1 MREGF
6 CVLNYICAGFCACL
20 TSVLPVAPTHAGDAS
35 TPTITPSSLARVGTV
50 DARFQS
56 YNIEMVEVT
65 GGQFW
70 KPYRPESGAPPTPR
84 SGSDTPAGMDSNL
97 FRYLP
102 PIDLTNARLRKLA
115 TALAPAYL
123 RVSGTWANTTYFAD
137 RDNPPSAPPA
147 GFKGVLTRQQWRG
160 VVDFSRS
167 VDAPIVTSF
176 AVSSGARDAD
186 GVWNPDQARHLLAYT
201 RSIGGRIAAAE
212 FMNEPNLA
220 AMGGVP
226 TGYNAAAYGRDFR
239 IFRNFLK
246 QAAPATMILGP
257 GTTSETPIASDLLAA
272 SGPGV
277 DAVSYHYYGTL
288 SERCNGKRAPEAALS
303 EDWLSR
309 TDGNLAFYRSLRDRF
324 EPGKPI
330 WLTETADAACGGNRW
345 AASFL
350 DTFRYL
356 DQLGRLAKAGVQ
368 VVMHNTLA
376 ASDYGLLDENTL
388 APRPNFWGALLWRQ
402 LMGTTVLDAGIPI
415 QSGLHVYAHCQRG
428 VPGGVVLLVIN
439 PDRDAP
445 HALMLPVASAR
456 YTLEAASLL
465 DGDVKLNGRTLALSA
480 GDELPA
486 IAGAPTPAATV
497 MFRQA
502 TITFLA
508 IPDAGNNACR

>member
-6 CVLNYICAGFCACL
+6 RVLNQVGAWFCVCL
-20 TSVLPVAPTHAGDAS
+20 TSALPVAPAHAGGAS

-50 DARFQS
+50 DDRFQS

-70 KPYRPESGAPPTPR
+70 KPYRPESGVPPTPR
-84 SGSDTPAGMDSNL
+84 SGSDTPTGIFEL

-102 PIDLTNARLRKLA
+102 PIDLTNARLHNLA

-137 RDNPPSAPPA
+137 SDNTRSAPPA

-220 AMGGVP
+220 AMGGAP
-226 TGYNAAAYGRDFR
+226 TGYNAEAYGRDFR

-246 QAAPATMILGP
+246 QAAAATMILGP

-350 DTFRYL
+350 VTFRYL
-356 DQLGRLAKAGVQ
+356 DQLGRMAKAGVQ

-376 ASDYGLLDENTL
+376 ASDYGLLMKISVL
-388 APRPNFWGALLWRQ
+388 PCRFSGAL
-402 LMGTTVLDAGIPI
+402 
-415 QSGLHVYAHCQRG
+415 CC
-428 VPGGVVLLVIN
+428 GGN
-439 PDRDAP
+439 
-445 HALMLPVASAR
+445 
-456 YTLEAASLL
+456 
-465 DGDVKLNGRTLALSA
+465 
-480 GDELPA
+480 
-486 IAGAPTPAATV
+486 
-497 MFRQA
+497 
-502 TITFLA
+502 
-508 IPDAGNNACR
+508 